1 MYTETLTAVLFCNKK
16 KLKMPNSLEKDV
28 TQTTSWSI
36 ITLPLKIIFVMI
48 SHKMYLILYI
58 K

>member
-1 MYTETLTAVLFCNKK
+1 MYTETLTAVLFYKKK

-28 TQTTSWSI
+28 TQTTFWSI
-36 ITLPLKIIFVMI
+36 ITLPLKTVFVMI
-48 SHKMYLILYI
+48 SYKMYLILYI